1 MRIDTLKWYID
12 SLIKETS
19 LFVHKRIEFVNF
31 SKEALKL
38 IDDLD
43 NTYENMIYPFFQK
56 AKNIEFD
63 PDILAYHLDEMQET
77 AAGHYDLSYFE
88 GWIKKVYRD
97 LNDFKKFLDNYDD
110 DDESE
115 ELFRDSKKI
124 RDDKTSSYKEALKLA
139 KKLNKPVVYGYTSKR
154 NPGKFYEIKM
164 KEWNG
169 DDSAFRSQ
177 YSANVIY
184 VAYPDKD

>member
-1 MRIDTLKWYID
+1 MRIDTLKWYIS
-12 SLIKETS
+12 SLIEETS
-19 LFVHKRIEFVNF
+19 LFVNKRIEFVNF
-31 SKEALKL
+31 SKEALNL
-38 IDDLD
+38 IDNLD
-43 NTYENMIYPFFQK
+43 NAYENMIYPFFQK
-56 AKNIEFD
+56 AKNAEFNI
-63 PDILAYHLDEMQET
+63 DILAYDLDGLQESNIN
-77 AAGHYDLSYFE
+77 HYDLYYFE
-88 GWIKKVYRD
+88 MWVKRVYKN
-97 LNDFKKFLDNYDD
+97 LNDFKKFLDNYE
-110 DDESE
+110 DEDE
-115 ELFRDSKKI
+115 NELFRDSKRI

-154 NPGKFYEIKM
+154 NPSKFYEIKM